1 MPLLYIF
8 VLISFQVGDIGSR
21 PHSEIKAWTP
31 PEVPPP
37 VAQSAPPE
45 LTQQAKDQGMSLA

>member
-1 MPLLYIF
+1 M
-8 VLISFQVGDIGSR
+8 GSR

-31 PEVPPP
+31 PDVPLP

-45 LTQQAKDQGMSLA
+45 LSQEAKEQGVSIS